1 MCSPAGS
8 QEPSGSASRAEGP
21 STRQQRRSLSRL
33 MRLRLALGESLAV
46 ANRPAMKKSE
56 SKPQTKTPIKSPRNT
71 SRSELQSAN
80 GSRRNSASSNQ
91 YTISRNPNGIPDY
104 RLEVLECRTVEE
116 CVDGQLRYAIEGDL
130 TAEPPPLRESKYLN
144 KQQSIEIY
152 RYMLL
157 NRKMEQTLENLFKQQ
172 KVVGGVYL
180 GLGQEGCSCASAYA
194 LREGDWIGPMI
205 RNQGALLVRGFKSR
219 DVMMQY
225 MAKSGAPTGGRD
237 AGSHFGDKHQRH
249 IAAPISML
257 GDLIPVLAGVAL
269 GARMQGKNIACLTWV
284 GDGGQSTGPTYEG
297 FNFAAVQKLGVIL
310 IVEHNLWAYSTPVD
324 RQFACRDLA
333 DRAIGYGV
341 PGVIVDGTDPNQ
353 VYDLTYEAAQ
363 RAYGGEGATLIE
375 AKMMR
380 MRGHAMHDAAAYVPK
395 DYFEYWT
402 KRDPIARMEKYLI
415 GKGWLTAKANT
426 ELIDSVQKQI
436 EEDRESAEAS
446 PYPEGSTAGDGVFCD
461 NSVEMPFLYGQPRVK
476 RIEKKKKLGAAS
488 DVAHFR

>member
-1 MCSPAGS
+1 
-8 QEPSGSASRAEGP
+8 
-21 STRQQRRSLSRL
+21 
-33 MRLRLALGESLAV
+33 
-46 ANRPAMKKSE
+46 MKKSE

-116 CVDGQLRYAIEGDL
+116 CVDGQFRYAIEGDL

-194 LREGDWIGPMI
+194 LREGDWIGPLI
-205 RNQGALLVRGFKSR
+205 RNQGALLVRGFKPR
-219 DVMMQY
+219 DLMMQY

-237 AGSHFGDKHQRH
+237 AGSHYGDKHQRH

-269 GARMQGKNIACLTWV
+269 GARLQGKNIACLTWV

-310 IVEHNLWAYSTPVD
+310 IIENNLWAYSTPVD
-324 RQFACRDLA
+324 RQVACTDLA

-341 PGVIVDGTDPNQ
+341 PGFIVDGTDPNQ
-353 VYDLTYEAAQ
+353 VYDVTYEAAQ

-380 MRGHAMHDAAAYVPK
+380 MRGHAMHDAAAYVPPA
-395 DYFEYWT
+395 YFEYWK
-402 KRDPIARMEKYLI
+402 KRDPIARMEKYLLE
-415 GKGWLTAKANT
+415 KHWLTPKENGDLVAFT
-426 ELIDSVQKQI
+426 QKQI
-436 EEDRESAEAS
+436 EEDRDFADAS
-446 PYPEGSTAGDGVFCD
+446 PYPDGSTAGERVFCD
-461 NSVEMPFLYGQPRVK
+461 NSVEIPLLYGTPKVK
-476 RIEKKKKLGAAS
+476 QVKKKKLGAAS

>member
-1 MCSPAGS
+1 
-8 QEPSGSASRAEGP
+8 
-21 STRQQRRSLSRL
+21 
-33 MRLRLALGESLAV
+33 
-46 ANRPAMKKSE
+46 MKKTS
-56 SKPQTKTPIKSPRNT
+56 SKRQTQNKTPMKSKSVLKHNSIT
-71 SRSELQSAN
+71 N
-80 GSRRNSASSNQ
+80 GSRRNGNAAGEALR
-91 YTISRNPNGIPDY
+91 TNPHGIPDY
-104 RLEVLECRTVEE
+104 RLEVPDVRTVEE
-116 CVDGQLRYAIEGDL
+116 WVDGQFRYNIEGDL
-130 TAEPPPLRESKYLN
+130 SAEPSPLRESKYLN

-152 RYMLL
+152 CYMLL
-157 NRKMEQTLENLFKQQ
+157 NRKMEQALENLFKQQ

-205 RNQGALLVRGFKSR
+205 RNQGALLVRGFKPR

-225 MAKSGAPTGGRD
+225 MAKAGAPTGGRD
-237 AGSHFGDKHQRH
+237 AGSHFGDKHKRH
-249 IAAPISML
+249 VAAPISML

-310 IVEHNLWAYSTPVD
+310 MVENNLWAYSTPLN
-324 RQFACRDLA
+324 RQVACQDLA

-341 PGVIVDGTDPNQ
+341 PGFIVDGTDPNQ

-363 RAYGGEGATLIE
+363 RAYAGEGATLIE

-395 DYFEYWT
+395 AYFEYWT

-461 NSVEMPFLYGQPRVK
+461 NSLEMPFLYGQPRVK
-476 RIEKKKKLGAAS
+476 R
-488 DVAHFR
+488 

>member
-1 MCSPAGS
+1 
-8 QEPSGSASRAEGP
+8 
-21 STRQQRRSLSRL
+21 
-33 MRLRLALGESLAV
+33 
-46 ANRPAMKKSE
+46 MKKSA
-56 SKPQTKTPIKSPRNT
+56 SKT
-71 SRSELQSAN
+71 SETAN
-80 GSRRNSASSNQ
+80 NSKAKKKPAAQHSSTNNGNQASSQ
-91 YTISRNPNGIPDY
+91 HRVRTNPHGIPDY
-104 RLEVLECRTVEE
+104 RLEVPNVRTIEE
-116 CVDGQLRYAIEGDL
+116 WVDGQFRYSVEGDL
-130 TAEPPPLRESKYLN
+130 SAEAPPLRESKYLN

-157 NRKMEQTLENLFKQQ
+157 NRKMEQALENLFKQQ

-205 RNQGALLVRGFKSR
+205 RNQGALLVRGFKPR

-249 IAAPISML
+249 TAAPISML

-310 IVEHNLWAYSTPVD
+310 IVENNLWAYSTPVD
-324 RQFACRDLA
+324 RQVACKDLA
-333 DRAIGYGV
+333 NRAIGYGV

-353 VYDLTYEAAQ
+353 VYDVTYEAAQ
-363 RAYGGEGATLIE
+363 RAHAGEGATLIE

-380 MRGHAMHDAAAYVPK
+380 MRGHAMHDAATYVPPA
-395 DYFEYWT
+395 YFEYWK
-402 KRDPIARMEKYLI
+402 KRDPIARMEKYLLE
-415 GKGWLTAKANT
+415 KRWMSTKENSD
-426 ELIDSVQKQI
+426 LIASTQKEI
-436 EEDRESAEAS
+436 DEDRDFADAS
-446 PYPEGSTAGDGVFCD
+446 PYPEGTTAGERVFCD
-461 NSVEMPFLYGQPRVK
+461 NSIEIPFLYGKPKVK
-476 RIEKKKKLGAAS
+476 QSDKKKLRAAS

>member
-1 MCSPAGS
+1 
-8 QEPSGSASRAEGP
+8 
-21 STRQQRRSLSRL
+21 
-33 MRLRLALGESLAV
+33 
-46 ANRPAMKKSE
+46 MKKSA
-56 SKPQTKTPIKSPRNT
+56 SKPQTRTPTKT
-71 SRSELQSAN
+71 SRKTSRAETSAAN
-80 GSRRNSASSNQ
+80 GSRRNGASSEKSPVRRNQ
-91 YTISRNPNGIPDY
+91 HGIPDY
-104 RLEVLECRTVEE
+104 RLEVLDCRTVEE
-116 CVDGQLRYAIEGDL
+116 WVDGQFRYAIEGDL
-130 TAEPPPLRESKYLN
+130 SAEPPPLRESKYLN

-205 RNQGALLVRGFKSR
+205 RNQGALLVRGFRPR

-269 GARMQGKNIACLTWV
+269 GARLQGQNIACLTWV

-310 IVEHNLWAYSTPVD
+310 IVENNLWAYSTPVD
-324 RQFACRDLA
+324 RQVACKDLA
-333 DRAIGYGV
+333 NRAIGYGV
-341 PGVIVDGTDPNQ
+341 PGFIVDGTDPNQ
-353 VYDLTYEAAQ
+353 VYDVTYEAAQ
-363 RAYGGEGATLIE
+363 RAHDGEGATLIE

-395 DYFEYWT
+395 AYFEYWK
-402 KRDPIARMEKYLI
+402 KRDPIVRMEKYLLE
-415 GKGWLTAKANT
+415 KRWLTAKENDA
-426 ELIDSVQKQI
+426 LIESTQKQI
-436 EEDRESAEAS
+436 DEDRDFADAS
-446 PYPEGSTAGDGVFCD
+446 QYPEGSTAGERVFCD
-461 NSVEMPFLYGQPRVK
+461 NSVEIPFLYGKPKVK
-476 RIEKKKKLGAAS
+476 EAEKKRLGAAS